1 MSSSDTAAPSARRPS
16 AGRRVV
22 VVGASGNVGTSL
34 LRRLEGDPAIASI
47 LAVARRTARST
58 SKKTTWAAGDIAED
72 DLLSRFADADAV
84 VHLAWEIQPSHDEA
98 AMARTNLLGSHR
110 VFEAAAAAG
119 VGAIVHA
126 SSVGAY
132 SPGPKDRPV
141 DESWPTD
148 GIATSFYARHKATVE
163 RMLDRFEERHPDVR
177 VVRMRPGLIFK
188 RGQGSEGRRLFLG
201 PLVPVRLLHPK
212 LLPLL
217 PDVRGVRF
225 QAVHTEDVADAYHRA
240 VVGAAR
246 GPFNVVADPVLDLPT
261 IAEAIGAR
269 TFPVPPSVARA
280 VVELSW
286 RARLQ
291 PTPTGWLEMGL
302 RSPILSR
309 ARAERELGW
318 APTRSSTDAVR
329 EVLEGIAT
337 RAGEPTPKLEPTI
350 GGHLRERNVRRSN
363 AIGLR

>member
-1 MSSSDTAAPSARRPS
+1 MPSSDTSAPSARRPGGGS
-16 AGRRVV
+16 RIVL
-22 VVGASGNVGTSL
+22 VGATGNVGTSL
-34 LRRLEGDPAIASI
+34 LRRLEDDPAIASI
-47 LAVARRTARST
+47 TAVARRPARST
-58 SKKTTWAAGDIAED
+58 SEKTAWVAADIGQD
-72 DLLSRFADADAV
+72 DLVPRFAGADAV
-84 VHLAWEIQPSHDEA
+84 VHLAWAIQPSHDEA
-98 AMARTNLLGSHR
+98 TMARTNLLGSHR

-119 VGAIVHA
+119 VGAIVYA

-163 RMLDRFEERHPDVR
+163 RMLDRFEERHPDLR

-201 PLVPVRLLHPK
+201 PLVPVRFLHPK

-225 QAVHTEDVADAYHRA
+225 QAVHTEDVAEAYHRA
-240 VVGAAR
+240 VVGDAR
-246 GPFNVVADPVLDLPT
+246 GPFNLVADPILDLPT
-261 IAEAIGAR
+261 IADAIGAR
-269 TFPVPPSVARA
+269 TIPMPASVARA

-291 PTPTGWLEMGL
+291 PTPTGWLDMGL

-309 ARAERELGW
+309 ARAERELAW
-318 APTRSSTDAVR
+318 TPTRSSTDAVH

-350 GGHLRERNVRRSN
+350 DGHLLERNVGRSDVV
-363 AIGLR
+363 R